1 MTSLDDFTAN
11 VASSGLVE
19 PEILARH
26 RALIDGQTQPEPAQ
40 ELAKRLIH
48 GGHLTSY
55 QARKLLEGAT
65 RGFFLGG
72 YRLLRQLGEGGMGKV
87 YLAESPSHDRVAI
100 KVLPPKKILEEA
112 NALVRFY
119 REMELSRRCLHQNL
133 ARTIAVGVEDEVHYM
148 VMEYIAGKS
157 LYDIIRHPRYGP
169 LRVPDAARLFLQ
181 LADGL
186 EAAHLAGLVHRDIK
200 PSNIMIT
207 PTGEAKL
214 LDMGL
219 ARAIDEETGLTKA
232 GVVLGTLDYA
242 SPEQLRDAATADVRS
257 DLYSVGC
264 TLYFALAGR
273 PPFEG
278 GNMINKIF
286 RQRMEDPEPV
296 EKFAPGVP
304 TAFGAIVRKLMNKKP
319 EERYQDCTEL
329 KIDLARWLDPA
340 RLKTVLGAQAEAA
353 RAFQPPPPELLDDD
367 VRLDNPLSDPN
378 GSLSLRDLGSPVP
391 SPPPRRREPPPP
403 LQASFRPLPAKSRSA
418 AQPLSD
424 DSRWLIQFGIVA
436 ALVGI
441 VAVVAISLFYHS

>member
-11 VASSGLVE
+11 VASSGLIE

-26 RALIDGQTQPEPAQ
+26 RAALEGQSLAKPAL
-40 ELAKRLIH
+40 ELANRLIH
-48 GGHLTSY
+48 GGFLTPY

-72 YRLLRQLGEGGMGKV
+72 YRLLRPLGEGGMGKV
-87 YLAESPSHDRVAI
+87 YLAQGPALDRVAI
-100 KVLPPKKILEEA
+100 KVLPPKKILEEE

-119 REMELSRRCLHQNL
+119 REMDLSRRCLHQNL
-133 ARTIAVGVEDEVHYM
+133 ARTIAVGSEGDVHYM

-157 LYDIIRHPRYGP
+157 LFDMIKDTRHGP

-207 PTGEAKL
+207 QTGDVKL

-219 ARAIDEETGLTKA
+219 ARAVDEDAGLTKA

-242 SPEQLRDAATADVRS
+242 SPEQLRDAASADIRS

-264 TLYFALAGR
+264 TLYFALAGQ

-296 EKFAPGVP
+296 EKFAKGVP

-319 EERYQDCTEL
+319 EERYQNCTEL

-340 RLKTVLGAQAEAA
+340 RLRASLGADAEAA
-353 RAFQPPPPELLDDD
+353 HAFQPPPPELLDDD
-367 VRLDNPLSDPN
+367 IRLHDSVSDPS
-378 GSLSLRDLGSPVP
+378 GSLSLRDLGSPLP

-403 LQASFRPLPAKSRSA
+403 LPASFRPPPSKSRGASRSI
-418 AQPLSD
+418 SD

-441 VAVVAISLFYHS
+441 VAIVAISLFYHS